1 MKRFSEQLHKK
12 SETVRLLAAEKRAL
26 RDRVVSYMEYH
37 PLPAEAKA
45 KRIFADT
52 AALTEEYRVI
62 RIPFTIIAR
71 VVASM
76 AVVVF
81 VVVPVLAERA
91 VPGDGLYAVKVRFN
105 EEVRSTLAFSTSQK
119 VAWETERLNRRIAEA
134 RLLASEGKL
143 SGDAEATVAA
153 AVRSHTDEV
162 QRNIALLRTVDA
174 DEATL
179 ASIALETT
187 LEVQSA
193 SLRKPATSGDEVML
207 MAMAARSDESSAS
220 APVQDLFSQ
229 ALEESRAKASA
240 SNVLSVAPAFE
251 RTMARIE
258 LNTTRLHELMS
269 SLTPIVTPEQ
279 RGEVQRRTSDIER
292 AIAEAL
298 LLRQTD
304 EMAARQ
310 ELVAI
315 LQRTQRLVVYMTDLA
330 VANAVDIEEIVPV
343 VLTETEKQQEIKR
356 YRAETN
362 ALTEQVRNAL
372 AGEQNADLA
381 EKTKATLD
389 VLIQHNAVIASSTD
403 HSVVKAEAFAAR
415 VIATDMLSML
425 SLTPAFPTLPV
436 AETSTT
442 TSTSTESVASS
453 TVATSSTAVVDSQ

>member
-26 RDRVVSYMEYH
+26 RERVVSYMEYH
-37 PLPAEAKA
+37 PLPADAKA

-71 VVASM
+71 VVASF

-193 SLRKPATSGDEVML
+193 SLRKPAAGDEVML
-207 MAMAARSDESSAS
+207 MAMSARSVEVE
-220 APVQDLFSQ
+220 APTTDLFSQ

-240 SNVLSVAPAFE
+240 SNVLAVAPVFE

-269 SLTPIVTPEQ
+269 SLTPVVTPEQ
-279 RGEVQRRTSDIER
+279 RTEVQRRTSDIER
-292 AIAEAL
+292 AIAGAL

-304 EMAARQ
+304 DMAARQ

-315 LQRTQRLVVYMTDLA
+315 MQRTQRLIVYMTDLA

-343 VLTETEKQQEIKR
+343 VLTEAEKQQDIKR

-362 ALTEQVRNAL
+362 ALTEQIRNAL
-372 AGEQNADLA
+372 AVEQNADLA
-381 EKTKATLD
+381 EKIKETLD
-389 VLIQHNAVIASSTD
+389 VLIEHNAVIASSTE
-403 HSVVKAEAFAAR
+403 HVVVKAEAYAAR
-415 VIATDMLSML
+415 VIATDMLGML
-425 SLTPAFPTLPV
+425 SLTPALPQPTGSDEQ
-436 AETSTT
+436 ATSTA
-442 TSTSTESVASS
+442 TSSESMASS
-453 TVATSSTAVVDSQ
+453 TTATSSTPSVDSQ